1 MDFCYY
7 NKNPFIF
14 VTLSEKCSAWVGK
27 GNQIMI
33 VKEILD
39 ESVLTL
45 AEAKETLQNL
55 RSRSKGAKKEEEGA
69 EEEEIRYERRK
80 ASEHTSKFAK
90 LSAKQSR
97 ALVDELSE
105 LPKMKESIA
114 VRIADLVPKSPNE
127 VRAIYA
133 KERFTL
139 TETDIESVLDIIA
152 KHD

>member
-1 MDFCYY
+1 
-7 NKNPFIF
+7 
-14 VTLSEKCSAWVGK
+14 
-27 GNQIMI
+27 MI

-45 AEAKETLQNL
+45 AEAKETLQTL
-55 RSRSKGAKKEEEGA
+55 RGRGRGAEKEEEGA
-69 EEEEIRYERRK
+69 EEEIRYERRK

-90 LSAKQSR
+90 QGAESSR
-97 ALVDELSE
+97 ALVDELNE

-139 TETDIESVLDIIA
+139 TEADIESILDAIA

>member
-1 MDFCYY
+1 
-7 NKNPFIF
+7 
-14 VTLSEKCSAWVGK
+14 
-27 GNQIMI
+27 MI

-45 AEAKETLQNL
+45 AEAKETLQAL
-55 RSRSKGAKKEEEGA
+55 RAHGRGAEQEEEGA
-69 EEEEIRYERRK
+69 AEEIRYERRK

-90 LSAKQSR
+90 LSAEGSR

-139 TETDIESVLDIIA
+139 TEADIESILDVIA
-152 KHD
+152 KHE